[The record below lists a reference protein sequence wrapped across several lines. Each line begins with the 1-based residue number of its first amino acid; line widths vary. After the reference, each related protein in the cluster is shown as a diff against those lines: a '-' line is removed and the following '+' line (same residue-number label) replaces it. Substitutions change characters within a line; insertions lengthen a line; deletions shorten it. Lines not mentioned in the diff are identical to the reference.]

1 MSDSDSDSEPVEDP
15 WWTDE
20 SLPAIVKA
28 ARDGDFQSLRREL
41 AAGASPFS
49 AVGNYELHAGSLI
62 HLVCERRESRDS
74 VHYEAESPAKEQDRA
89 AIVEELLAAG
99 VPPDLL
105 DETAD
110 WTVTFYA
117 SYYNRPLI
125 LAALIKAAGP
135 NAAALVTTHR
145 GLPHL
150 LLANGA
156 LLAPCRRWIGKCK
169 CARPQNEFR

>member
-1 MSDSDSDSEPVEDP
+1 M
-15 WWTDE
+15 
-20 SLPAIVKA
+20 
-28 ARDGDFQSLRREL
+28 
-41 AAGASPFS
+41 
-49 AVGNYELHAGSLI
+49 
-62 HLVCERRESRDS
+62 CERRESRDS

-145 GLPHL
+145 GQ
-150 LLANGA
+150 
-156 LLAPCRRWIGKCK
+156 R
-169 CARPQNEFR
+169 CATSPVSTLDWQMQVCTSLK